1 MKKVFVGLV
10 VLLLGVGAGWYVF
23 GGYSSPKEESTS
35 MPVPGTTGVE
45 EKEVMTEETPGVR
58 LSDIAN
64 TVVTYTDSGFAPKD
78 VTVKKS
84 TTVTF
89 VNGSSSSMW
98 VASAPHPTH
107 TNYPEFDQLKSVGKG
122 QTYEFTF
129 DKVGMWKYHNH
140 MKPTDFGSVTVTE

>member
-1 MKKVFVGLV
+1 MKKVFVGFV

-23 GGYSSPKEESTS
+23 GGYSKPKEESTS

-45 EKEVMTEETPGVR
+45 EKSVR

-64 TVVTYTDSGFAPKD
+64 TLVTYTDTGFAPASI
-78 VTVKKS
+78 TVKKG

-89 VNGSSSSMW
+89 VNSSAGSMW

-107 TNYPEFDQLKSVGKG
+107 TNYPELDQLKSVEKNGM
-122 QTYEFTF
+122 YEFAF
-129 DKVGMWKYHNH
+129 DKVGTWKYHNH